1 MHRATPSNSS
11 FRAYSAGGAR
21 ALLSAVDDSKLMQEI
36 AGSFMKGESRG
47 KIEAPHSYGFTAVP
61 FDPDK
66 GEDGKDG
73 LGPETFISFMG
84 GNRSFPVAGP
94 IDDRRHRLKGLEKG
108 DVALFRGK
116 DDGQQFHMNGI
127 GSFLSTYPGKKLRLQ
142 VVQKLQE
149 AAQGGARA
157 GALAEAGAGAN
168 GGQAGAE
175 GQEKPTGQKAV
186 YKNESKQ
193 FFEVTGEGTESMNK
207 KHTIVLDDGET
218 AVHLVEEGGEKK
230 VYLGG
235 LPEKGHKFGKVLTE
249 GGVPSLNVYARIP
262 D

>member
-66 GEDGKDG
+66 GEDGKEG

-127 GSFLSTYPGKKLRLQ
+127 GSFLSTYPGKKLRMQ
-142 VVQKLQE
+142 IVQKAQE

-157 GALAEAGAGAN
+157 VALAEAGGGGD

-175 GQEKPTGQKAV
+175 GQQKPTGQRAV
-186 YKNESKQ
+186 YRNESSAY
-193 FFEVTGEGTESMNK
+193 FEVEDGGTSSVNK
-207 KHTIVLDDGET
+207 VQTFALPDGT
-218 AVHLVEEGGEKK
+218 AVHMEDGK

-235 LPEKGHKFGKVLTE
+235 KPGDGRDFRPVLCL
-249 GGVPSLNVYARIP
+249 GNVPSKNVFALVE
-262 D
+262 